1 MGVSVYLKRE
11 ATVYVAGTG
20 TILKFSIFPIINSF
34 VINSG
39 TFMNQMPLT
48 VKRSIE
54 LLGLFLV
61 GVLILVGKAV
71 IMPLIMAFFVSIV
84 LLPVYRF
91 FLNRRIPESLSI
103 LLSILVMILSGIV
116 VIWFFSSQISK
127 LLADFP
133 TIRQTV
139 QLHLRELSELLVQKT
154 HYSTEQ
160 QLQFF
165 HQQSAKLLNSVGDLA
180 KGAAA
185 SVSSVF
191 VLLGLMPIYVFLLL
205 FYKNLLIR
213 FVFLWFSPK
222 DHDRVEEAL
231 RETESI
237 IKSYL
242 VGLLIQIA
250 FIIVIL
256 GGILQLLGVP
266 HALLLGIILAFLNLI
281 PYIGIFAG
289 TLICVFIILASSQE
303 LLPIL
308 ELIGVVIVVHFVD
321 QNILR
326 PRVVGSKVKI
336 NALTSILGVVVGG
349 HLAGIAGMFLSL
361 PIIAIL
367 KLIFD
372 RTDMFAKW
380 GVLFGDDRPTQ
391 SPMHI
396 LAFRLWKK
404 PKEVKPG
411 K

>member
-1 MGVSVYLKRE
+1 M
-11 ATVYVAGTG
+11 
-20 TILKFSIFPIINSF
+20 IF
-34 VINSG
+34 
-39 TFMNQMPLT
+39 
-48 VKRSIE
+48 
-54 LLGLFLV
+54 
-61 GVLILVGKAV
+61 
-71 IMPLIMAFFVSIV
+71 
-84 LLPVYRF
+84 
-91 FLNRRIPESLSI
+91 
-103 LLSILVMILSGIV
+103 SGIV

-154 HYSTEQ
+154 HYTTEQ

-165 HQQSAKLLNSVGDLA
+165 HQQSAKLLNSVGDLV

-222 DHDRVEEAL
+222 DHDRVEESL

-250 FIIVIL
+250 FIIGIL
-256 GGILQLLGVP
+256 GGILQILGVP

-349 HLAGIAGMFLSL
+349 HLAGIAGMVLSL

-396 LAFRLWKK
+396 VAFRLWKK
-404 PKEVKPG
+404 PKEIKPG

>member
-1 MGVSVYLKRE
+1 M
-11 ATVYVAGTG
+11 
-20 TILKFSIFPIINSF
+20 NS
-34 VINSG
+34 
-39 TFMNQMPLT
+39 MPLT

-54 LLGLFLV
+54 LMGLFLV

-71 IMPLIMAFFVSIV
+71 IMPLILAFFISIV

-91 FLNRRIPESLSI
+91 FLNRGIPESVSI
-103 LLSILVMILSGIV
+103 LLAIVVMILSGIV
-116 VIWFFSSQISK
+116 VIWFFSAQISK

-133 TIRQTV
+133 TIKQTIL
-139 QLHLRELSELLVQKT
+139 LHLRQLSDLLVQKT
-154 HYSTEQ
+154 HYSTQQ

-165 HQQSAKLLNSVGDLA
+165 HEQSAKLLNSVGELL
-180 KGAAA
+180 KGAAT

-205 FYKNLLIR
+205 FYKNLLLR
-213 FVFLWFSPK
+213 FVFLWFSRK

-231 RETESI
+231 RETETI

-250 FIIVIL
+250 FIVIIL
-256 GGILQLLGVP
+256 GGILQILGVP

-303 LLPIL
+303 LLPII
-308 ELIGVVIVVHFVD
+308 ELIAVVVVVHFVD

-336 NALTSILGVVVGG
+336 NALTSILGVVIGG
-349 HLAGIAGMFLSL
+349 HMAGIAGMFLSL

-367 KLIFD
+367 KVIFD
-372 RTDMFAKW
+372 RTEMFAQW
-380 GVLFGDDRPTQ
+380 GVLFGDDRPEQ
-391 SPMHI
+391 SPMHK
-396 LAFRLWKK
+396 LDLRLKEDHPEKK
-404 PKEVKPG
+404 PD
-411 K
+411 